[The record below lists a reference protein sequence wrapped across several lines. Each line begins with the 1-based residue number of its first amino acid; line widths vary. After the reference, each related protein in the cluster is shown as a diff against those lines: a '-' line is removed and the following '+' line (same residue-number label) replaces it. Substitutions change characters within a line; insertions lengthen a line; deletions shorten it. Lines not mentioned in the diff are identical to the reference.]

1 MTSEN
6 NDKRLQQKASKA
18 LDTVTSTAQK
28 VQRNPVIAHLLRAAE
43 RFNDRMGNQ
52 FGAAITYF
60 SFLSMIPILMVSF
73 AAAGF
78 ILASHPTL
86 LQDIFKPILATAGMG
101 LAVYLM
107 MPHVAS
113 GEYSRLMTIGV
124 ILIAVVLYVFFVFLF
139 GAINQEDMEYLPGGK
154 KITSAMI
161 RLKIW
166 KAK

>member
-1 MTSEN
+1 MTFGHPEN
-6 NDKRLQQKASKA
+6 AVWIL
-18 LDTVTSTAQK
+18 V
-28 VQRNPVIAHLLRAAE
+28 
-43 RFNDRMGNQ
+43 
-52 FGAAITYF
+52 
-60 SFLSMIPILMVSF
+60 FLACM
-73 AAAGF
+73 A
-78 ILASHPTL
+78 
-86 LQDIFKPILATAGMG
+86 
-101 LAVYLM
+101 LAVYRV

-154 KITSAMI
+154 KITSVMT